1 MLLLFFMGAAL
12 LKLSVDGP
20 LTTSNR
26 NQLVLV
32 VATEGIC
39 HRIKEHVLDAR
50 RGNAAS
56 LPRHLCHSLALL
68 WTMDCFFF
76 FFCLF
81 TGIYCL
87 SARRNDTVT
96 QRAAPIIS
104 TKDVL
109 CMPGVFQY
117 RLSGGKN
124 PTGQILSAAV
134 ASGSEAAHA
143 NSRSRPDS
151 CFRSDLIPTL
161 PGILK

>member
-1 MLLLFFMGAAL
+1 MLLLFFMGVAL
-12 LKLSVDGP
+12 LKLRVDGP

-39 HRIKEHVLDAR
+39 HRIKEHVMDAR
-50 RGNAAS
+50 KGNAAS
-56 LPRHLCHSLALL
+56 SSRYLCHSLSLL
-68 WTMDCFFF
+68 LTMVCF

-87 SARRNDTVT
+87 SARRNVTVT
-96 QRAAPIIS
+96 QRATPIIS
-104 TKDVL
+104 SKDVL
-109 CMPGVFQY
+109 CAPGVFQY

-124 PTGQILSAAV
+124 PTGQILSAAA

-161 PGILK
+161 PGILI

>member
-12 LKLSVDGP
+12 LKRSVDSP

-50 RGNAAS
+50 RGNATS
-56 LPRHLCHSLALL
+56 SPRHLCHSLALL
-68 WTMDCFFF
+68 LTMDCFFF
-76 FFCLF
+76 PCLF
-81 TGIYCL
+81 TSIYCL
-87 SARRNDTVT
+87 SARRNVTVT

-109 CMPGVFQY
+109 FVPGVFQY
-117 RLSGGKN
+117 RLSEKRTQLARSYQLQWLVTPRL
-124 PTGQILSAAV
+124 PTQTHV
-134 ASGSEAAHA
+134 
-143 NSRSRPDS
+143 PD
-151 CFRSDLIPTL
+151 PTL
-161 PGILK
+161 VLDQT

>member
-32 VATEGIC
+32 VAMEGIC

-68 WTMDCFFF
+68 WTMDCF
-76 FFCLF
+76 
-81 TGIYCL
+81 
-87 SARRNDTVT
+87 
-96 QRAAPIIS
+96 
-104 TKDVL
+104 
-109 CMPGVFQY
+109 VF
-117 RLSGGKN
+117 S
-124 PTGQILSAAV
+124 V
-134 ASGSEAAHA
+134 
-143 NSRSRPDS
+143 RSRAFTACRQGEMSLSLREQHPSFPLKMCCACLESFSTDCQRERTQLARSYQLQWLVAPRLPTQTHVPD
-151 CFRSDLIPTL
+151 PTL
-161 PGILK
+161 VLDQT